1 MHPLKSAE
9 VWHARAL
16 ALRLEVCGRIEP
28 AERAKCRGEFF
39 KMPDDH
45 LRFRCY
51 RCNQLLGA
59 SAKRAGSIITCPKCG
74 AELKVPRPDEQ
85 MVATDASRSGP
96 GLATESRVPSRP
108 SPSTARSGGSGL
120 PPFMDEIAAAIPDDL
135 ATLRPEDIR
144 VEAGFADLVISTS
157 EGLVTPAP
165 AEEESRGEPLPGNPA
180 ALDAYFAQSSPAT
193 EVLQEAPAVPPS
205 VFQAQAVTIVPPQAP
220 PVVPV
225 QPPPAPAQ
233 ATAFAPAPVPPV
245 PPVPPRSADPPLD
258 LGLDAVLPAIKIETT
273 SLLPPARQAQP
284 VNEVILQ
291 PATVLA
297 WSLLVLM
304 ALPLAFLA
312 GLLMGHF
319 VWK

>member
-1 MHPLKSAE
+1 
-9 VWHARAL
+9 
-16 ALRLEVCGRIEP
+16 
-28 AERAKCRGEFF
+28 
-39 KMPDDH
+39 MPDDH

-85 MVATDASRSGP
+85 MVAADASRSGP
-96 GLATESRVPSRP
+96 GLGTESRVPARP
-108 SPSTARSGGSGL
+108 SPLTAKSGGSGL
-120 PPFMDEIAAAIPDDL
+120 PAFMDEIAAAIPDDL

-144 VEAGFADLVISTS
+144 VEAGFGDLVVTTS
-157 EGLVTPAP
+157 EGLVTRVPG
-165 AEEESRGEPLPGNPA
+165 EEESHGGPLAGDPTELN
-180 ALDAYFAQSSPAT
+180 AYFAQSSPPT
-193 EVLQEAPAVPPS
+193 ELPQEVPAEPPS
-205 VFQAQAVTIVPPQAP
+205 IFQAQAVPIVPPQPP
-220 PVVPV
+220 PVVPI
-225 QPPPAPAQ
+225 QPSPPAPAQ
-233 ATAFAPAPVPPV
+233 AMVVAPA
-245 PPVPPRSADPPLD
+245 PVPPRSADPPVD
-258 LGLDAVLPAIKIETT
+258 LGLDEVLPAIKIETT
-273 SLLPPARQAQP
+273 SLLPPARQVQP